1 MTYPEAHTQIDNLLD
16 KTGTAYFNESEKNR
30 FLDLATLEYT
40 KTLINSLESDSESM
54 IKLAPLTGKSAE
66 LISISPSNNL
76 EKLYNLPDNFYHLL
90 RAYTASNNYNI
101 NIMSH
106 NEYASAK
113 NNPFHKP
120 DNENPIAF
128 FRGSALSTKLTL
140 VGSSENIFVEYI
152 RSPHITNGD
161 STISNT
167 LGIYVGAYGINSSE
181 EIVNIAVRKMMLS
194 LEDPRYQLQVNEL
207 SADKR

>member
-1 MTYPEAHTQIDNLLD
+1 MTYSEARTQIDNLLD

-54 IKLAPLTGKSAE
+54 IKLAPLTGRSTE
-66 LISISPSNNL
+66 ITPITTSDNQNLYSLPS
-76 EKLYNLPDNFYHLL
+76 DFYYLL

-128 FRGSALSTKLTL
+128 FRGAPLSTKLVL

-152 RSPHITNGD
+152 RTPNITHGD
-161 STISNT
+161 STASDASNVH
-167 LGIYVGAYGINSSE
+167 VGNYGINSSE